1 MDTCRVHKLCLF
13 AVLASA
19 FVVGTAQAEVR
30 DEQRRMFQSAR
41 HALKQQDMRAYQ
53 RLEPALREYPLY
65 PYLRYEVLRSR
76 LGRLPADEV
85 RTFLDEYPD
94 TPLADQLRRAWL
106 AHLFGQRR
114 WLDFER
120 DYVPGLGTAYQCQFL
135 FARLQNG
142 AGEAL
147 WSEMDALWLTG
158 VSLPDEC
165 DAPIAAWRKDGQ
177 LTREKVL
184 ARIELAMQR
193 GQAGLVRYLTGLL
206 PKSDSYWVQRWHRV
220 QRSPAT
226 EIDRL
231 KAETEPAWTARL
243 FNYGMRRLAER
254 DADAAA
260 RRFARHI
267 DFELTVDQ
275 VLAIERTIA
284 LGMALQRHPDAVQ
297 WLTRVAAVL
306 PQDRDVR
313 EWRIRAA
320 LWQQDWN
327 AVLTAIAAVPNEER
341 ESEEWQYWTGRALE
355 ALGHKDAAQRHYANA
370 AQERAFHGFLAA
382 ARLGEPPNIA
392 TVPVGVTDQALE
404 ALRLAPAMVRVRELQ
419 AVGMDV
425 QSRRE
430 WREALA
436 RLDED
441 GLQVAA
447 KLAHEWGWF
456 DQAIIALGKTRER
469 RDLELRFPTPYQEE
483 VLAAATKRGVD
494 PAFIFAVMRQE
505 SAFGAE
511 ARSRVGAL
519 GLMQLMPATARQT
532 ARVHKLPLR
541 SRADILKADT
551 NIRLGTAHLSDLLE
565 RYEGNRVF
573 VLAAY
578 NAGPRRVER
587 WRPDHVPVPADIWV
601 ANITFGETREYVQ
614 RILTY
619 TAIYEWR
626 LGRDITPLDAWL
638 HTVEPR
644 YIREAGQLESAHPPG

>member
-1 MDTCRVHKLCLF
+1 MDTCCVHKLCLF
-13 AVLASA
+13 AALASA
-19 FVVGTAQAEVR
+19 LAVGAPQAEVR
-30 DEQRRMFQSAR
+30 DEQRRMFQSAQ
-41 HALKQQDMRAYQ
+41 HALKKHDMRAYQ
-53 RLEPALREYPLY
+53 RLEPALRDYPLY
-65 PYLRYEVLRSR
+65 PYLRYEVLRN
-76 LGRLPADEV
+76 RLPADEV
-85 RTFLDEYPD
+85 RAFLDDYSG
-94 TPLADQLRRAWL
+94 TPLADQLRRVWL
-106 AHLFGQRR
+106 THLFGQRR
-114 WLDFER
+114 WADFER
-120 DYVPGLGTAYQCQFL
+120 DYVPGLGAAYECRFL
-135 FARLQNG
+135 QARLQNG
-142 AGEAL
+142 ARDAV
-147 WSEMDALWLTG
+147 WAEMDALWLTG
-158 VSLPDEC
+158 VSLPDAC
-165 DAPIAAWRKDGQ
+165 DAPIAAWRQDGQ
-177 LTREKVL
+177 LTRDKVL

-206 PKSDSYWVQRWHRV
+206 PKSDVSWVQRWHRL

-231 KAETEPAWTARL
+231 KPEAAPEWTARL
-243 FNYGMRRLAER
+243 FSYGMRQLAER

-260 RRFARHI
+260 RRFTRHTE
-267 DFELTVDQ
+267 FELTLDQ
-275 VLAIERTIA
+275 LIAAERAIA
-284 LGMALQRHPDAVQ
+284 VGMARQRHPDAVQ
-297 WLTRVAAVL
+297 WLTRVASVL
-306 PQDRDVR
+306 TEDRDVR
-313 EWRIRAA
+313 EWRVRAA
-320 LWQQDWN
+320 LWQQDWS
-327 AVLTAIAAVPNEER
+327 AVLAAIAAVPNDER

-355 ALGHKDAAQRHYANA
+355 ALGHGDAAQRHYANA
-370 AQERAFHGFLAA
+370 ARERAFHGFLAA
-382 ARLGEPPNIA
+382 GRLGVPPNIT

-419 AVGMDV
+419 AVGMEV

-483 VLAAATKRGVD
+483 VLAAAAKRGVA

-511 ARSRVGAL
+511 ARSQVGAL

-532 ARVHKLPLR
+532 ARAHKLPLR

-565 RYEGNRVF
+565 RYQGNRVF

-578 NAGPRRVER
+578 NAGPHRVER
-587 WRPDHVPVPADIWV
+587 WRPNHVSVPADIWV
-601 ANITFGETREYVQ
+601 ANITFAETREYVQ

-626 LGRDITPLDAWL
+626 LGREITPLDAWL

-644 YIREAGQLESAHPPG
+644 YIREAGQLENTNPPG